1 VPAAVLVVED
11 DVYLR
16 ELMETMLHGEG
27 FAPITA
33 PNGAEAMTL
42 LRAGAPAKVILLD
55 LMMPVMDGW
64 TFRRVQQADPHFAA
78 IPVVVTTAVEDPRTR
93 HLQAAAVFTKPLD
106 FAGLMACVHQ
116 LVDR

>member
-1 VPAAVLVVED
+1 VAAAVLIVED

-16 ELMETMLHGEG
+16 EMMETMLHAEG

-64 TFRRVQQADPHFAA
+64 TFRRMQQADPRFAA
-78 IPVVVTTAVEDPRTR
+78 IPIVVTSAVEGSSTR
-93 HLQAAAVFTKPLD
+93 HLRAAAVFTKPLD
-106 FAGLMACVHQ
+106 FAGLMTCLHQ
-116 LVDR
+116 LVDH